1 MDLLIILIVISAQRF
16 LHVLSVPYRLNWA
29 GHYYDWCASKI
40 EYTTKGHGLLGLAIL
55 VVPMLLFGSVVFSMV
70 FHLFGFLGYML
81 VSLALFWYCT
91 DARDLLK
98 QPYVGLTPL
107 ATLTQVFQSLF
118 GTIFWF
124 ILFGPMGLL
133 LYYLVHYF
141 KDYLIAREDAESREL
156 ELYSQQVG
164 AVLDWVPARLFSL
177 CFALLG
183 HFSMVFKKWFQLALS
198 GLDPHLTII
207 SECAKPVVNTQD
219 EAVSLIDRS
228 LAAWLIIIA
237 LITLSSF
244 FGR

>member
-1 MDLLIILIVISAQRF
+1 MILIVISVQRF
-16 LHVLSVPYRLNWA
+16 LHLLSVPYRLNWA
-29 GHYYDWCASKI
+29 GHYYDWCARKV

-55 VVPMLLFGSVVFSMV
+55 VVPMLLVGSIVFSIV
-70 FHLFGFLGYML
+70 FHLFGFLGYFL

-98 QPYVGLTPL
+98 QPYTGLTPI

-118 GTIFWF
+118 GNIFWF
-124 ILFGPMGLL
+124 VLFGPMGLL
-133 LYYLVHYF
+133 MYYLVHYF
-141 KDYLIAREDAESREL
+141 KDYLMAREDAESREL

-164 AVLDWVPARLFSL
+164 AALDWIPARLFSF

-183 HFSMVFKKWFQLALS
+183 HFSTVFKEWFRLVLTGIDPRLS
-198 GLDPHLTII
+198 II
-207 SECAKPVVNTQD
+207 AECAKPVVNTQD

-228 LAAWLIIIA
+228 LAAWLIVLA

-244 FGR
+244 LGR